1 MQRSRTEAIRTQFQP
16 STTHIWDTDL
26 TLPVDMRK
34 AHGNFRTEHF
44 PHCLVNRD

>member
-1 MQRSRTEAIRTQFQP
+1 MQRSGTEAIRTEFQP

-34 AHGNFRTEHF
+34 AQGNLRTETF
-44 PHCLVNRD
+44 SLCLVNRD